1 MFVNDK
7 FMKKILAMKEY
18 VSKIALFAVFSFV
31 LSVVTGISA
40 RAQQQEMTPEE
51 RAKKLDEYI
60 QKKVEKMEITLQ
72 LEFWQVF
79 LVDSVFN
86 HDYFAMND
94 EAEKFRVEKV
104 SNSDIYVASQDKW
117 SERIDSS
124 LRKILT
130 DEQWE
135 KYMKG
140 GARKEAIARQKR
152 REKASKAAKELK
164 EGGK

>member
-1 MFVNDK
+1 
-7 FMKKILAMKEY
+7 MKKIFILL
-18 VSKIALFAVFSFV
+18 VTSIILIACNVRKDNNSFMP
-31 LSVVTGISA
+31 ISSGLDSI
-40 RAQQQEMTPEE
+40 
-51 RAKKLDEYI
+51 LDEYI
-60 QKKVEKMEITLQ
+60 QKKVEKMEITLK

-104 SNSDIYVASQDKW
+104 SNADIYVASQDKW
-117 SERIDSS
+117 SERMDSS

-135 KYMKG
+135 NT
-140 GARKEAIARQKR
+140 
-152 REKASKAAKELK
+152 
-164 EGGK
+164 

>member
-1 MFVNDK
+1 M
-7 FMKKILAMKEY
+7 
-18 VSKIALFAVFSFV
+18 
-31 LSVVTGISA
+31 
-40 RAQQQEMTPEE
+40 
-51 RAKKLDEYI
+51 
-60 QKKVEKMEITLQ
+60 
-72 LEFWQVF
+72 
-79 LVDSVFN
+79 
-86 HDYFAMND
+86 
-94 EAEKFRVEKV
+94 
-104 SNSDIYVASQDKW
+104 
-117 SERIDSS
+117 DSS